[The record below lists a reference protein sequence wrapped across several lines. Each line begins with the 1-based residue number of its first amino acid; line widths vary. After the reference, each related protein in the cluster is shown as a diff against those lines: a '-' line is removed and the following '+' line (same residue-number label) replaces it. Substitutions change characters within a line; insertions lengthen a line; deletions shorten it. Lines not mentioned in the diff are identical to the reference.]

1 MGKIHEHV
9 GKSQENIGKYGNIME
24 NSMKN
29 HGTYEEI
36 IGNDGKIWENT
47 LFTHGGFIP
56 LFSH

>member
-1 MGKIHEHV
+1 
-9 GKSQENIGKYGNIME
+9 
-24 NSMKN
+24 MKN